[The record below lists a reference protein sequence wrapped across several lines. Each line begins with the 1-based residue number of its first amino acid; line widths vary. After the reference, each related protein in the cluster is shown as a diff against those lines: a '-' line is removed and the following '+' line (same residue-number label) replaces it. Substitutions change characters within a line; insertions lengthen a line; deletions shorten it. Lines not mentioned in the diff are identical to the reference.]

1 MFKGLAALFT
11 SGAIL
16 NPMVLFGVI
25 FGLFLGIKFDGEQIT
40 LVYQNYRLYVLV
52 VIIATIYNFLFKKV
66 YKSGGYELDVW
77 AVIGHSVT
85 SSVKMIISSLLAI
98 AFVVLLSVN

>member
-16 NPMVLFGVI
+16 NPMVLLGVV

-40 LVYQNYRLYVLV
+40 LVYQNYRLYVLII
-52 VIIATIYNFLFKKV
+52 IIATIYNFLFKRI

-77 AVIGHSVT
+77 VVIGHSIG
-85 SSVKMIISSLLAI
+85 SSFKMIISSLLAI
-98 AFVVLLSVN
+98 AFVVLLSFN